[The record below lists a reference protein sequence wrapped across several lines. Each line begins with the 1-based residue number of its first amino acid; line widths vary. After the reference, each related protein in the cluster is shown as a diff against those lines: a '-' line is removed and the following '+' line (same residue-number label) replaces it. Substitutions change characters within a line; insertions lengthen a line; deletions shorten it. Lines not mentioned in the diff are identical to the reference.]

1 MSKKDEMIDLVAR
14 VSSLLR
20 ERGMTLGT
28 AESCTAGMIA
38 SRIADLPGSSDV
50 LEGGIVSYSNKV
62 KTAVLGVDPGVLEQY
77 GAVSEQ
83 CARQMA
89 EGARRALGCDV
100 AVSVTGIAGPG
111 GGTPEKP
118 VGTVCFG
125 LCDKNGTETKTVHF
139 NRNAARDEIR
149 RRTVA
154 AALMYVAE
162 RINAEGTF

>member
-1 MSKKDEMIDLVAR
+1 MSYANE
-14 VSSLLR
+14 
-20 ERGMTLGT
+20 
-28 AESCTAGMIA
+28 
-38 SRIADLPGSSDV
+38 
-50 LEGGIVSYSNKV
+50 V
-62 KTAVLGVDPGVLEQY
+62 KTGVLGVDPEVIEKY

-83 CARQMA
+83 CAAQMA
-89 EGARRALGCDV
+89 EGARRMLGCDI

-125 LCDKNGTETKTVHF
+125 VSDKNGTLTKTLHLG
-139 NRNAARDEIR
+139 RNSDRGKIR

>member
-1 MSKKDEMIDLVAR
+1 MAKKDEMIDLVAR

-50 LEGGIVSYSNKV
+50 LEGGIVSYSNEV
-62 KTAVLGVDPGVLEQY
+62 KMNVLGVEPGVLEQY

-139 NRNAARDEIR
+139 IRDSSRDEIR
-149 RRTVA
+149 RATA
-154 AALMYVAE
+154 ETALKYVIE
-162 RINAEGTF
+162 RITGETF